1 MSTVFKTRIVKIGN
15 SQGVRIPRIFWEAI
29 NLREEVELELQPD
42 QIVIRSAR
50 QAREGWERT
59 FQAMAE
65 QDDDQLLD
73 ADSMVPSSWDDDEWN
88 W

>member
-1 MSTVFKTRIVKIGN
+1 MNTVFKTRIVKIGN
-15 SQGVRIPRIFWEAI
+15 SQGVRIPKIFLEETS
-29 NLREEVELELQPD
+29 LGEEVELELQPD

-50 QAREGWERT
+50 RAREGWDRA

-65 QDDDQLLD
+65 QGDDELLD
-73 ADSMVPSSWDDDEWN
+73 ADSLSTSSWDEGEWT